1 MKESAAT
8 FEEFP
13 LSATSKWML
22 GISQLFKRNNVHC
35 FDISDRDSYFFLEK
49 NPDVPGQNY
58 MTAQKGNVKSKD
70 IINIRH
76 HSETETYIIE
86 DIDFYSNPSD
96 MWVAR
101 LRALPN
107 S

>member
-13 LSATSKWML
+13 LSVTSKWIL
-22 GISQLFKRNNVHC
+22 GLSRLFKRNNVHC
-35 FDISDRDSYFFLEK
+35 FDISDRNSHFFLEK
-49 NPDVPGQNY
+49 RSDAPGRHY
-58 MTAQKGNVKSKD
+58 MTAHKGDVEARDLIK
-70 IINIRH
+70 IEH
-76 HSETETYIIE
+76 HSEIETYIIE

-96 MWVAR
+96 MWIAR

-107 S
+107 G